1 MAGSAMRDRRVS
13 AHRRS
18 TPAKGFGAKK
28 NISYRIVRVFRF
40 VLSVKR
46 RTKRPA
52 SKRRVTMQEAYD
64 RREKSWVLGVTALAS
79 FMMAFDALVI
89 TTAFATIRSDFG
101 ASVETLQWTV
111 NGYNLSFAVLL
122 LTGAALGDRFG
133 RRRMFASG
141 IALFVL
147 ASVACAL
154 SGSVGWLIAARS
166 AQGAGAAL
174 VMPLAMAILS
184 GAFAKEERA
193 RALGIFSGVTGLA
206 LITGPAIGGFITE
219 GFGWRWIFW
228 INLPIGLIA
237 IALVLARLRESFGPA
252 AALDVPGLVLVAA
265 AALALVWGLLRGNVA
280 GWTSAEAIST
290 LVAGVLFAA
299 AFVAWELRARAPM
312 VPMRLFQSR
321 AFAAGITASFLFY
334 AAMYGVLFLL
344 PQFLQTALGYGPL
357 GAGLRLLPW
366 TATLFVTAPI
376 AGAVVNKFG
385 ERLLVVCGLLMQ
397 AFGLGWIAMIA
408 SPDLAYSSLIGPLV
422 LAGVGVSMA
431 MPAAQNAILS
441 SVAVG
446 EMGKASGVFNMG
458 RFLGGMFGIALLV
471 ATFSAN
477 GATDSPASFS
487 AGFAAAMLVAA
498 ALSLLGAF
506 AGLWLP
512 ARHRVA
518 AAQLPRSA

>member
-1 MAGSAMRDRRVS
+1 
-13 AHRRS
+13 
-18 TPAKGFGAKK
+18 
-28 NISYRIVRVFRF
+28 
-40 VLSVKR
+40 
-46 RTKRPA
+46 
-52 SKRRVTMQEAYD
+52 MQEAYD
-64 RREKSWVLGVTALAS
+64 RREKIWVLGVTALAS
-79 FMMAFDALVI
+79 FMMALDAQVI
-89 TTAFATIRSDFG
+89 TTAFATIRGEFG

-111 NGYNLSFAVLL
+111 NAYNLSFAVLL

-133 RRRMFASG
+133 RRRMFAAG

-147 ASVACAL
+147 ASAACAL
-154 SGSVGWLIAARS
+154 SGSIGWLIAAR
-166 AQGAGAAL
+166 AVQGAGAAL

-184 GAFAKEERA
+184 GAFAKDERA

-206 LITGPAIGGFITE
+206 LIIGPAVGGFITE
-219 GFGWRWIFW
+219 SFGWRWIFW
-228 INLPIGLIA
+228 INLPIGLITM
-237 IALVLARLRESFGPA
+237 ILVVARLRESFGPA
-252 AALDVPGLVLVAA
+252 AAVDIPGLVLVAV

-280 GWTSAEAIST
+280 GWTSAEAIGA
-290 LVAGVLFAA
+290 LGAGVLFTA
-299 AFVAWELRARAPM
+299 AFVVWELRARAPM

-321 AFAAGITASFLFY
+321 AFAAGIAASFVFY

-385 ERLLVVCGLLMQ
+385 ERPLVLIGLSMQ
-397 AFGLGWIAMIA
+397 AIGLGWIAMIA
-408 SPDLAYSSLIGPLV
+408 SPDIAYSNLIGPLV

-441 SVAVG
+441 SVAVA
-446 EMGKASGVFNMG
+446 EMGKASGIFNMG

-471 ATFSAN
+471 ATFSAR
-477 GATDSPASFS
+477 GATDSPANFS
-487 AGFAAAMLVAA
+487 AGFAAAMTVAA
-498 ALSLLGAF
+498 ALSLLGAL
-506 AGLWLP
+506 AGAWLP

-518 AAQLPRSA
+518 ASQVQRSA